1 VGAESLTSIG
11 TRRRDGRGR
20 GAPGSRARILRKGP
34 AGLDGRPAPGE
45 SADVLQG
52 FDIKGFRT
60 FKHLRIDRLARVN
73 LVVGRNNVGKTM
85 LLEAL
90 RLYVDGAHFASIAR
104 LLLTRNE
111 VAALA
116 APRRGAEAELRLEA
130 LFHGRPAQLRAD
142 DAICLQ
148 DPTAPASALYIEAV
162 ERQGKNKKPRQ
173 GLGRILRVRRGQQSG
188 LLDASELSELG
199 MNSRHPGWPL
209 EAPAFVHAGRMAA
222 PHMGWLWD
230 RVALTARAA
239 NVVNAL
245 RVIAPVEGIA
255 LVADPASYREGER
268 VAMARVTSET
278 EPVPLA
284 SLGDGM
290 LRVFE
295 LALATEFA
303 ASPTTSRSTMLTT
316 DAKEAGG
323 DIIIAIDEPVLLID
337 EVEIGVHYSALPD
350 VWRYLF
356 RAARE
361 RGIQVFA
368 TTHSWDCIEAFQQAA
383 AEEPEGS
390 AVLMR
395 LEQKGQDHRAVL
407 FDQDELPTVT
417 KHHIEVR

>member
-1 VGAESLTSIG
+1 
-11 TRRRDGRGR
+11 
-20 GAPGSRARILRKGP
+20 
-34 AGLDGRPAPGE
+34 
-45 SADVLQG
+45 VLQS
-52 FDIKGFRT
+52 FEIDQFRT
-60 FKHLRIDRLARVN
+60 FEHLRIDRLARVN
-73 LVVGRNNVGKTM
+73 LIVGRNNVGKTM

-90 RLYVDGAHFASIAR
+90 RLYVDGASFASIGR

-111 VAALA
+111 VAAIALA
-116 APRRGAEAELRLEA
+116 SRRSAEAQLRLEA
-130 LFHGRPAQLRAD
+130 LFHGRPTQLRTN
-142 DAICLQ
+142 DAICLR
-148 DPTAPASALYIEAV
+148 DPTTPAAALHIDQV
-162 ERQGKNKKPRQ
+162 RG
-173 GLGRILRVRRGQQSG
+173 GTLRVRRGAQDAE
-188 LLDASELSELG
+188 LDVSDVSQWLMAPGEASWS
-199 MNSRHPGWPL
+199 P
-209 EAPAFVHAGRMAA
+209 EAPAFLPASRMAA
-222 PHMGWLWD
+222 SHMGWLWD
-230 RVALTARAA
+230 RVALTSREA

-255 LVADPASYREGER
+255 LVAAPASYSEGAR
-268 VAMARVTSET
+268 IVMARIAHGM
-278 EPVPLA
+278 EPVSLA

-303 ASPTTSRSTMLTT
+303 ASADKPMSTMLRVGSGLFTL
-316 DAKEAGG
+316 AL
-323 DIIIAIDEPVLLID
+323 DEPVLLID
-337 EVEIGVHYSALPD
+337 EVEIGVHYSALLD

-390 AVLMR
+390 ALLMR
-395 LEQKGQDHRAVL
+395 LEQKGTAHRAVL

>member
-1 VGAESLTSIG
+1 M
-11 TRRRDGRGR
+11 
-20 GAPGSRARILRKGP
+20 
-34 AGLDGRPAPGE
+34 
-45 SADVLQG
+45 LQS
-52 FDIKGFRT
+52 FDIAGFRT

-73 LVVGRNNVGKTM
+73 LVVGKNNVGKTM

-116 APRRGAEAELRLEA
+116 APGRRGSEAELRFEA
-130 LFHGRPAQLRAD
+130 LFHGRPMQLRTD

-148 DPTAPASALYIEAV
+148 DPTTPASALHITVGA
-162 ERQGKNKKPRQ
+162 ERKGKKTRQ
-173 GLGRILRVRRGQQSG
+173 LQNREIVVRRGNKSG
-188 LLDASELSELG
+188 LLDVSELSEWG
-199 MNSRHPGWPL
+199 MSSRHPGWPL

-230 RVALTARAA
+230 RVALTERAA

-255 LVADPASYREGER
+255 LVADPVSYREGER
-268 VAMARVTSET
+268 MAMARITSEA

-303 ASPTTSRSTMLTT
+303 AARATPSTTMLTT
-316 DAKEAGG
+316 DAKEADTG
-323 DIIIAIDEPVLLID
+323 IFIAIDEPLLLID
-337 EVEIGVHYSALPD
+337 EVEIGVHYSALPE

-390 AVLMR
+390 ALLMR
-395 LEQKGQDHRAVL
+395 LEQKGQEHRAVL

>member
-1 VGAESLTSIG
+1 L
-11 TRRRDGRGR
+11 
-20 GAPGSRARILRKGP
+20 
-34 AGLDGRPAPGE
+34 
-45 SADVLQG
+45 
-52 FDIKGFRT
+52 
-60 FKHLRIDRLARVN
+60 
-73 LVVGRNNVGKTM
+73 
-85 LLEAL
+85 
-90 RLYVDGAHFASIAR
+90 
-104 LLLTRNE
+104 
-111 VAALA
+111 
-116 APRRGAEAELRLEA
+116 
-130 LFHGRPAQLRAD
+130 
-142 DAICLQ
+142 
-148 DPTAPASALYIEAV
+148 
-162 ERQGKNKKPRQ
+162 
-173 GLGRILRVRRGQQSG
+173 
-188 LLDASELSELG
+188 
-199 MNSRHPGWPL
+199 
-209 EAPAFVHAGRMAA
+209 
-222 PHMGWLWD
+222 GWLWD
-230 RVALTARAA
+230 RVALTSGAA

-255 LVADPASYREGER
+255 LIADPAAYREGER
-268 VAMARVTSET
+268 VGMALVTSET

-303 ASPTTSRSTMLTT
+303 ASRVAPSSTMLTT
-316 DAKEAGG
+316 NANEADG
-323 DIIIAIDEPVLLID
+323 DIFIAIDEPILLID

-390 AVLMR
+390 ALLMR
-395 LEQKGQDHRAVL
+395 LEQKGQEHRAVL

>member
-1 VGAESLTSIG
+1 
-11 TRRRDGRGR
+11 
-20 GAPGSRARILRKGP
+20 
-34 AGLDGRPAPGE
+34 
-45 SADVLQG
+45 VLQS
-52 FDIKGFRT
+52 FDIQGFRT
-60 FKHLRIDRLARVN
+60 FKHLRIDRLAPVN
-73 LVVGRNNVGKTM
+73 LVVGKNNVGKTM

-90 RLYVDGAHFASIAR
+90 RLYVNGAYFPSVTR
-104 LLLTRNE
+104 LLQTRYE
-111 VAALA
+111 VAALFAPALA
-116 APRRGAEAELRLEA
+116 APARRGSEAALRLEA
-130 LFHGRPAQLRAD
+130 LFHGRPTQLREE
-142 DAICLQ
+142 DAIFLG
-148 DPTAPASALYIEAV
+148 DPTTPASTLRIEV
-162 ERQGKNKKPRQ
+162 TGEHKGKKPRQ
-173 GLGRILRVRRGQQSG
+173 AHGKTLRVRRGKG
-188 LLDASELSELG
+188 PGFLNVSEPSEWG
-199 MNSRHPGWPL
+199 FGSRRPEWPL
-209 EAPAFVHAGRMAA
+209 EAPAFVHAGGMTA
-222 PHMGWLWD
+222 PHLGWLWD

-239 NVVNAL
+239 NVVDAL
-245 RVIAPVEGIA
+245 RIIAPVEGIA

-268 VAMARVTSET
+268 MVMVRIANEA

-290 LRVFE
+290 VRIFE

-303 ASPTTSRSTMLTT
+303 ASRAAPSIKGLSA
-316 DAKEAGG
+316 DAKDADDEIFIGL
-323 DIIIAIDEPVLLID
+323 DEPMLLID

-390 AVLMR
+390 ALLLR
-395 LEQKGQDHRAVL
+395 LEQKGEEHRAVL

>member
-1 VGAESLTSIG
+1 VL
-11 TRRRDGRGR
+11 
-20 GAPGSRARILRKGP
+20 KGF
-34 AGLDGRPAPGE
+34 E
-45 SADVLQG
+45 
-52 FDIKGFRT
+52 IEGFRT
-60 FKHLRIDRLARVN
+60 FKSLRIDRLARVN

-90 RLYVDGAHFASIAR
+90 RLYVDGAHFASITR

-111 VAALA
+111 VAPLA
-116 APRRGAEAELRLEA
+116 APSRHGSDVALRLEA
-130 LFHGRPAQLRAD
+130 LFHGRPAQLRTE
-142 DAICLQ
+142 DAICLR
-148 DPTAPASALYIEAV
+148 DPSAPGSALHIEVVA
-162 ERQGKNKKPRQ
+162 ERRGKKPKHPQ
-173 GLGRILRVRRGQQSG
+173 GGALRVRRGQQSG
-188 LLDASELSELG
+188 LVSVAELSQWG
-199 MNSRHPGWPL
+199 TSSRQTTWPM
-209 EAPAFVHAGRMAA
+209 EAPAFVHASRT
-222 PHMGWLWD
+222 PVLHLGWLWD

-245 RVIAPVEGIA
+245 GVIAPVEGIA
-255 LVADPASYREGER
+255 LIANPADHREWER
-268 VAMARVTSET
+268 MAMARIAGET
-278 EPVPLA
+278 DPVPLA

-303 ASPTTSRSTMLTT
+303 ASHEAPRSTMLAT
-316 DAKEAGG
+316 DAEGRSDG
-323 DIIIAIDEPVLLID
+323 LFLGIDEPMLLID

-361 RGIQVFA
+361 RGIQIFA
-368 TTHSWDCIEAFQQAA
+368 TTHSWDCIEAFQEAA

-390 AVLMR
+390 ASLMR
-395 LEQKGQDHRAVL
+395 LEQKGHEHRAVL

>member
-1 VGAESLTSIG
+1 M
-11 TRRRDGRGR
+11 
-20 GAPGSRARILRKGP
+20 
-34 AGLDGRPAPGE
+34 
-45 SADVLQG
+45 LQS
-52 FDIKGFRT
+52 FDIEGFRT

-116 APRRGAEAELRLEA
+116 APGRRGSEAEIRLEA
-130 LFHGRPAQLRAD
+130 LFHGRPTQLRTD
-142 DAICLQ
+142 DTICLS
-148 DPTAPASALYIEAV
+148 DPTTPSSALNIRVAIEHK
-162 ERQGKNKKPRQ
+162 GKKPRQ
-173 GLGRILRVRRGQQSG
+173 AQGRTLRVRRGKQAG
-188 LLDASELSELG
+188 VLDVSEFSEWR
-199 MNSRHPGWPL
+199 MNPRHPGWPL
-209 EAPAFVHAGRMAA
+209 EAPAFVHAGRLAA
-222 PHMGWLWD
+222 SHIGWLWD
-230 RVALTARAA
+230 RVALTERAA
-239 NVVNAL
+239 NVVTAL
-245 RVIAPVEGIA
+245 SIIAPVEGIA
-255 LVADPASYREGER
+255 LVADPSSYREGER
-268 VAMARVTSET
+268 MAMARLGNET

-303 ASPTTSRSTMLTT
+303 ASRATPSSTMLTK
-316 DAKEAGG
+316 DAKEEEEEDG
-323 DIIIAIDEPVLLID
+323 DVFLALDEPMLLID

-390 AVLMR
+390 ALLMR
-395 LEQKGQDHRAVL
+395 LEQKDQEHRAVL